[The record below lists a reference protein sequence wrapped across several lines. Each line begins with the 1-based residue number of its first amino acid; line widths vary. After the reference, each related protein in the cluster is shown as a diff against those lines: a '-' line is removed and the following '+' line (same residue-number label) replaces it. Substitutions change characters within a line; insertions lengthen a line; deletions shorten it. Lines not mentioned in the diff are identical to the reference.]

1 MLTDFNKTVLIVATI
16 LLILGLIIIGI
27 FILKSLEEE
36 TYPPVVGDCP
46 DYWNV

>member
-1 MLTDFNKTVLIVATI
+1 MLTDFNKTVLMVASI

-36 TYPPVVGDCP
+36 TQL
-46 DYWNV
+46 NA